1 MSPPG
6 VSNHPILMSIATPS
20 RDSMPCTTTKGLLNE
35 PGQNNCFL
43 NSAVQVLWHL
53 DIFRRSF
60 RDLMGHACMADS
72 CIFCA
77 LKELFSQ
84 LQFSNESALPPD
96 ALRKALAESFSD
108 QQRFQLGFMDDAA
121 ECFENILLRIHM
133 HIAHGESQD
142 MCNAQHCIPHQ
153 KFAMTLVEQ
162 TVCGSCGATSEPL
175 SYTQMVHYVS
185 TSTLVYQ
192 VRNGNARASPYNHA
206 SFGQL
211 LRKAGNMGDVRM
223 CPSHC
228 GAVIQITRTL
238 MNWPEIVSIGLV
250 WNSERPSLEHI
261 MEVFSTIGTTM
272 LLGDVFTSVMEKKW
286 TENCTHNLVGVVTYY
301 GKHYSTFFFHTKL
314 RVWIYFD
321 DATVRQV
328 GPHWEQVVE
337 KCRKGRYQP
346 LLLLYA
352 TPDGTPVNTE
362 NAPKQITQICP
373 QKSSTKKTNPPQN
386 FVRRSVTPSP
396 EKPNVGSTRRAITPN
411 PDCALNQKPPLPKPY
426 NEYQNLSVIQNNLH
440 NGSDVPDGYVGR
452 KEPYVRKIDMDAI
465 NKPSVNIHRT
475 LSNGSSSGIDGMSD
489 SMNFPR
495 RRDSGNWSGDRN
507 SASSASSTTMENP
520 YLYLVGKVPHGNVP
534 DSPTLVKSDSSS
546 AGSAIYDAG
555 YDSYSLSSNDSSTMT
570 TLQHM
575 MKIGH
580 LAKIPEDYNNMSGQ
594 GTQSCDVLCD
604 EADELLVKSRQ
615 LEDEHDLV
623 LALALCNA
631 AATKA
636 RAAMNAPY
644 NNPQTLTLARM
655 KHNTCIMRARSLH
668 RRMTQTAPNKET
680 APPEIRHTR
689 EGSSGSGKHSRQNS
703 RDKGQHS
710 RQNSKE
716 LLTNL
721 PQPDKPTHKNIE
733 IYATLPKRKDLLKNR
748 IESINIDEPIQPIK
762 NEKEPLKETRS
773 FFSRSKQKD
782 NSKREKRSRS
792 EDRSKRV
799 VEFTLTP
806 EIIDIKPKVKEEK
819 NDKQEKEKD
828 GKSKKQ
834 HKIRR
839 KLLMG
844 GLIKRKNRSMPDLTD
859 ANPEMKSPEVPPK
872 LSSVDDSNV
881 GLKENVDNSKS
892 MSGYLSEG
900 HLEFSANNTNPN
912 LKKSKLMKKSFYAS
926 AGKILSVPKVPPPP
940 PLRTTSQLTASKPL
954 TDDEIKDCKNEYQNL
969 YELNNSMKYD
979 TSIIERLRFEQMQQR
994 FNDSS
999 NSNNSFNTSSSSYG
1013 TQSTTLVT
1021 TADVHREPKG
1031 STDHLNT
1038 ASVDEVDCPMPKH
1051 LLQSLDLPP
1060 YPSPAGSTVH
1070 SRQASEDFPPPPPP
1084 LDLSALDE
1092 HLPQP
1097 PPRIANDSLQ
1107 GQLQNKREQIFS
1119 YEPVKQPLEI
1129 SSVSPGGDTWLKEL
1143 QAKQAALKIKRI
1155 ESFNKRNDGGC
1166 DVVNTQRYTPG
1177 ELSLKAASVRDLTS
1191 KFEIKPS
1198 ADIPPQQIPM
1208 SLNEEINPVSIKK
1221 HEMESIAPEQIA
1233 EEIREVERIN
1243 ASLQET
1249 FNCNK
1254 QNAIEERKKN
1264 KLGKKKS
1271 VSFCDQVILVA
1282 TAEDQE
1288 DDSYI
1293 PNPILERVL
1302 RSAINKPE
1310 TSEIESKTSS
1320 EDGGRISNDFNNVS
1334 AMEEHKT
1341 SSENLFDITMRNTME
1356 NSKIANP
1363 NLITKIT
1370 DTQKV
1375 VAPIQYQSAYSSVA
1389 FAHNRNTIPTGP
1401 TLSNGVPSTQPLYS
1415 GNQYS
1420 QFPSGVPQ
1428 QPPQGNHQQ
1437 YDSYG
1442 PSYQENA
1449 MNSYNYVSQNPS
1461 ASQQSNYPQQ
1471 VTYPGHPQHPSYI
1484 SRGEAFDHL
1493 PHQVHHQQQLPQNQH
1508 KQQPLAYH
1516 PQQQSQ
1522 VHHPQQQSQVHH
1534 PQQQPLVHHP
1544 QQQPLVHHQQP
1555 QTHHQL
1561 QQELSHPQQSQQI
1574 HQAPSYNYSLQNS
1587 HQTPSYL
1594 PASAHYNHPY
1604 QQKSH
1609 QMNSLHSNH
1618 PSSSYPQNVS
1628 PQSSYPPSSP
1638 AGYMAQQ
1645 NPQNSYGSEGIC
1657 RQSPNI
1663 LQQNY
1668 NGQHSRPVY
1677 QHPPQ
1682 PVKSHSQLSRTSAGV
1697 YQSVPYSNKQT
1708 PNPVYQRVPSSDYN
1722 TNQNPAYQR
1731 IPSRTY
1737 SADQEHQK
1745 LYDPYQSV
1753 PSPYSERDTYNQ
1765 VPPLAAM
1772 KNFDGSNIERTD
1784 PLMSKAVVT
1793 PILVN
1798 NANNSIPDK
1807 TKCNLCRKKVVVLS
1821 NLYCTDCEYYMSRF
1835 KPKV

>member
-1 MSPPG
+1 MISKFRYRKPVQNVAKPAVITKNVSDETTSEKSENIKTSGSP
-6 VSNHPILMSIATPS
+6 
-20 RDSMPCTTTKGLLNE
+20 
-35 PGQNNCFL
+35 
-43 NSAVQVLWHL
+43 SAPVL
-53 DIFRRSF
+53 DDTIRKAFR
-60 RDLMGHACMADS
+60 
-72 CIFCA
+72 
-77 LKELFSQ
+77 ELFSQ

-192 VRNGNARASPYNHA
+192 VRNGNARASPYNHT

-272 LLGDVFTSVMEKKW
+272 LLGDVFTSVTEKKW

-362 NAPKQITQICP
+362 NAPKQITQIVP
-373 QKSSTKKTNPPQN
+373 QKSSSKKTNPPQN

-396 EKPNVGSTRRAITPN
+396 EKPNIGNTRRAITPN

-426 NEYQNLSVIQNNLH
+426 NEYQNLSVIQNNLQ
-440 NGSDVPDGYVGR
+440 NGSDVPDGYVSR
-452 KEPYVRKIDMDAI
+452 KEAYVRKLDLDVL

-475 LSNGSSSGIDGMSD
+475 LSNGSSSGIEGMSD

-534 DSPTLVKSDSSS
+534 ESPTLVKSDSSS

-580 LAKIPEDYNNMSGQ
+580 LAKIPEDYNNISVQ
-594 GTQSCDVLCD
+594 GNQSCDVLCD

-668 RRMTQTAPNKET
+668 RRMTQTAPNKE
-680 APPEIRHTR
+680 AVPPEIRHTR
-689 EGSSGSGKHSRQNS
+689 EGSSGSGRHSRQNS

-748 IESINIDEPIQPIK
+748 IETINIEEPLQQTP

-773 FFSRSKQKD
+773 FFSRSKQKES
-782 NSKREKRSRS
+782 SKREKRSRS

-819 NDKQEKEKD
+819 DKEKDKD

-872 LSSVDDSNV
+872 LSSVDDSKV
-881 GLKENVDNSKS
+881 GLKENADKSKS

-900 HLEFSANNTNPN
+900 HLEFSPNNTNPN

-940 PLRTTSQLTASKPL
+940 PLRTTSQLTASKPQMN
-954 TDDEIKDCKNEYQNL
+954 DDELRDCKNEYQNL
-969 YELNNSMKYD
+969 YELNNSMSYD
-979 TSIIERLRFEQMQQR
+979 TSILERLRFEQLQQK
-994 FNDSS
+994 FNDSNNS
-999 NSNNSFNTSSSSYG
+999 NSSFNTSTSSYG
-1013 TQSTTLVT
+1013 GQPTTVVT
-1021 TADVHREPKG
+1021 TADVHREPRG
-1031 STDHLNT
+1031 SIDHLN
-1038 ASVDEVDCPMPKH
+1038 SIDQVDCAPPKH
-1051 LLQSLDLPP
+1051 LLQPLDLPP

-1097 PPRIANDSLQ
+1097 SLPPRVSTDSLQ

-1119 YEPVKQPLEI
+1119 NDTTKHHLEACSI
-1129 SSVSPGGDTWLKEL
+1129 TSGGETWLKEL

-1155 ESFNKRNDGGC
+1155 ESFTKKSDGGC
-1166 DVVNTQRYTPG
+1166 DVVNTQRFLPG
-1177 ELSLKAASVRDLTS
+1177 DISLKAASVRDLTS
-1191 KFEIKPS
+1191 KFENKRPEPS
-1198 ADIPPQQIPM
+1198 IEVLPHKNQPIF
-1208 SLNEEINPVSIKK
+1208 NEECSNNLTKK
-1221 HEMESIAPEQIA
+1221 QESESIAPEQIA

-1243 ASLQET
+1243 ATLQET
-1249 FNCNK
+1249 LNCNK
-1254 QNAIEERKKN
+1254 QNAIEERKKT

-1310 TSEIESKTSS
+1310 SNEIETKNMS
-1320 EDGGRISNDFNNVS
+1320 EDSEKVLNSLGQSPS
-1334 AMEEHKT
+1334 MEEHKT

-1363 NLITKIT
+1363 NIITKIT
-1370 DTQKV
+1370 NQDPQKV
-1375 VAPIQYQSAYSSVA
+1375 ISPIQYQSAYSSVA
-1389 FAHNRNTIPTGP
+1389 FAHNKNTTPNGSM
-1401 TLSNGVPSTQPLYS
+1401 LSNGIPSIQPTYSVNHFSQYPTGASQNPQLGNHLYDTYNSAYPENSGNSMPYNYVPQNPSTLSQQPSHPQQPLYP
-1415 GNQYS
+1415 GNPHHNQYMLYNNRS
-1420 QFPSGVPQ
+1420 ESFDQVSHQIQQHQQ
-1428 QPPQGNHQQ
+1428 QPPQIHHKQQ
-1437 YDSYG
+1437 
-1442 PSYQENA
+1442 Q
-1449 MNSYNYVSQNPS
+1449 
-1461 ASQQSNYPQQ
+1461 
-1471 VTYPGHPQHPSYI
+1471 
-1484 SRGEAFDHL
+1484 L
-1493 PHQVHHQQQLPQNQH
+1493 QVHHQQLQSQIHN
-1508 KQQPLAYH
+1508 
-1516 PQQQSQ
+1516 QQQQ
-1522 VHHPQQQSQVHH
+1522 HPV
-1534 PQQQPLVHHP
+1534 QQQPQVH
-1544 QQQPLVHHQQP
+1544 QQIPHQQP
-1555 QTHHQL
+1555 H
-1561 QQELSHPQQSQQI
+1561 
-1574 HQAPSYNYSLQNS
+1574 SYNYSLQNT

-1594 PASAHYNHPY
+1594 PASAHYNNSY

-1609 QMNSLHSNH
+1609 QVNSAVPSLPLNSYPSQNMY
-1618 PSSSYPQNVS
+1618 PSSSQGYVGQPTPQNPYS
-1628 PQSSYPPSSP
+1628 
-1638 AGYMAQQ
+1638 
-1645 NPQNSYGSEGIC
+1645 SEGIS
-1657 RQSPNI
+1657 RHSPNMQ
-1663 LQQNY
+1663 QQNY
-1668 NGQHSRPVY
+1668 GNQPMRPAY

-1682 PVKSHSQLSRTSAGV
+1682 PVKAHTQLSRTGTGV
-1697 YQSVPYSNKQT
+1697 YQSVPYSTKQT
-1708 PNPVYQRVPSSDYN
+1708 SNPVYQRVPSNDYN
-1722 TNQNPAYQR
+1722 MNQNPSYQR
-1731 IPSRTY
+1731 LPSRTY
-1737 SADQEHQK
+1737 GADQDQQK
-1745 LYDPYQSV
+1745 MYDPYQRV
-1753 PSPYSERDTYNQ
+1753 PSPHSERDAYNQ
-1765 VPPLAAM
+1765 ISQVR
-1772 KNFDGSNIERTD
+1772 NFDGNIERTD
-1784 PLMSKAVVT
+1784 PLMPQAVVT

-1821 NLYCTDCEYYMSRF
+1821 NLYCADCEYYMSRF